1 LVTFG
6 PAGFAACERARFVPD
21 PTRDDGQQE
30 SEADL
35 DASPDEIDQW

>member
-6 PAGFAACERARFVPD
+6 PA
-21 PTRDDGQQE
+21 RDDGQQE